1 MCHYYYT
8 LFSKKF
14 SRRVAPFLNLL
25 LYYRLKIQVEDRLMV
40 LTPDVKERKKAP
52 ARPPP
57 PIHVNSQK
65 KIPHSYIP
73 SELNNDQTS
82 VQSWEDARELFSVIN
97 SMCKSLM
104 LRVYSH
110 CELYL
115 PSLLLS
121 NKNMLLN
128 FWHRQFNSQL

>member
-1 MCHYYYT
+1 
-8 LFSKKF
+8 
-14 SRRVAPFLNLL
+14 
-25 LYYRLKIQVEDRLMV
+25 MV
-40 LTPDVKERKKAP
+40 LNSDVKERKKAP

-73 SELNNDQTS
+73 SELSNDQTN

-104 LRVYSH
+104 LRVTVNYVCQVYYFLTRKYFSIFGTGNLTRSSEIICAPPPTVFTIRHLAETGLDMCYSG
-110 CELYL
+110 
-115 PSLLLS
+115 
-121 NKNMLLN
+121 KI
-128 FWHRQFNSQL
+128 